1 MLYHL
6 LFPLRS
12 EFGALNVFGYIS
24 FRAAAAMTT
33 ALLLTMLLYPPF
45 IRFLQARKLGQAIR
59 DDGPQTHLV
68 KAGTPTMGG
77 LLILTAITLST
88 FLWARL
94 DNAWVWMVLVTG
106 LGFCAVGFL
115 DDWGKVSSGT
125 SQGLSGRLRL
135 LVEFII
141 SAAVLYV
148 GIYVLQVHNPSL
160 EQPCSVPSCLAPEH
174 MIPLLSTVVP
184 MPFFA
189 GLQPDLGVFYLPFA
203 AFVIVGTA
211 NAVNLTD
218 GLDGLA
224 IGPVMT
230 AALTFGLLAYL
241 VGSSAYAAQLKIL
254 HVPLAAELA
263 VVTVTL
269 AGAGMGFLWY
279 NTFPASIFMGDTG
292 SLPLG
297 AMLGALAVFTHQ
309 EILLVLV
316 GGVFVAETLSVI
328 IQVVSFKTTGKRVF
342 AMAPIHHH
350 FEQKGWQEPKIIVR
364 FWIISIVL
372 ALVAVMTLKLR

>member
-6 LFPLRS
+6 FFPMRS
-12 EFGALNVFGYIS
+12 EVGAFNVFGYIS

-45 IRFLQARKLGQAIR
+45 IRFLQRRKFGQEIR
-59 DDGPQTHLV
+59 EDGPQTHLV

-77 LLILTAITLST
+77 LLILTAITLSIL
-88 FLWARL
+88 LWARL
-94 DNAWVWMVLVTG
+94 DNPRVWMTLAIGV
-106 LGFCAVGFL
+106 GFCAVGFL
-115 DDWGKVSSGT
+115 DDWGKISTKSSK
-125 SQGLSGRLRL
+125 GLSGKSRL
-135 LVEFII
+135 VIEFII
-141 SAAVLYV
+141 AAVVLYS
-148 GIYVLQVHNPSL
+148 GLKWWGL
-160 EQPCSVPSCLAPEH
+160 T
-174 MIPLLSTVVP
+174 TVVP
-184 MPFFA
+184 LPFFK
-189 GLQPDLGVFYLPFA
+189 GLEPDLGWAYLPFA
-203 AFVIVGTA
+203 AFVVVGTA

-230 AALTFGLLAYL
+230 AALTFGLLSYL
-241 VGSSAYAAQLKIL
+241 VGSAAYARQLSLL
-254 HVPLAAELA
+254 HVPGAAELA

-297 AMLGALAVFTHQ
+297 AMLGTLAVLTHQ
-309 EILLVLV
+309 ELLLALV
-316 GGVFVAETLSVI
+316 GGVFVIETLSVI
-328 IQVVSFKTTGKRVF
+328 IQVVSFKTRGKRVF

-372 ALVAVMTLKLR
+372 ALVAVMSLKLR